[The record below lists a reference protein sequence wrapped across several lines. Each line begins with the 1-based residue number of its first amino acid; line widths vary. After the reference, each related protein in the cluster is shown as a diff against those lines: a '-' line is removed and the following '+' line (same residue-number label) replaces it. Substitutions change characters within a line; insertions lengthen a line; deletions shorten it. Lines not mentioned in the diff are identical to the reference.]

1 MRRSFAFCAQDM
13 REKVVWRKGRVVTIH
28 HLALVLMFGA
38 IIERP
43 FFNGIL
49 SIIRLRNVT
58 SRYLIETL
66 YKCGQYDLVQHMFES
81 TLRRKSD
88 TVIKVPSSWAK
99 N

>member
-1 MRRSFAFCAQDM
+1 MRTRYA
-13 REKVVWRKGRVVTIH
+13 RKGCLEKRSCRVV
-28 HLALVLMFGA
+28 ALVLMFGA
-38 IIERP
+38 LIERP